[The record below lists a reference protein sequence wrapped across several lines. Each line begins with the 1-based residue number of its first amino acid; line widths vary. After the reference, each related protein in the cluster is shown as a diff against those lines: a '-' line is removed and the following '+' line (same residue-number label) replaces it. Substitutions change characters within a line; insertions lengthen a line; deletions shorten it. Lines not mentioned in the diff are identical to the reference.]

1 MQKENPM
8 SYRTILVHVDDSRRA
23 NERIKIAA
31 NMALAEHAHL
41 IGAAAT
47 GVSSTLNQIGSI
59 DPIAQ
64 DLATILDTLH
74 ERADHAL
81 AEFETLVQRM
91 GVTSFETRLVDDEA
105 GGAISLQARY
115 SDLVVIGQKDPA
127 ESASI
132 VARDFPEFVVMNSGR
147 PVLIIPHAG
156 QFVGVGKRPLIAW
169 DAGTAA
175 AKAVADAIPFLRH
188 AEVVDVVVFNPDEP
202 VGVHGEEPGADIAL
216 YLARHDIKVN
226 VRQQTATTPIG
237 DALLLL
243 ATELA
248 SDLIVMGGYGHARLR
263 EILLGGVTRSALEYA
278 IVPVLMSH

>member
-1 MQKENPM
+1 M
-8 SYRTILVHVDDSRRA
+8 SYRTILVHVDDSRQA
-23 NERIKIAA
+23 SERIRIAA
-31 NMALAEHAHL
+31 NLALAEHAHL

-47 GVSSTLNQIGSI
+47 GVSRAVGQMGGI
-59 DPIAQ
+59 DPIAR
-64 DLATILDTLH
+64 DLAIVLDTLH
-74 ERADHAL
+74 ERAGHAL
-81 AEFETLVQRM
+81 AEFETTVQRM
-91 GVTSFETRLVDDEA
+91 GVTSFETRLVDDET

-115 SDLVVIGQKDPA
+115 ADLVVIGQTDPV
-127 ESASI
+127 ESTSI

-156 QFVGVGKRPLIAW
+156 QFVGVGERPLIAW

-175 AKAVADAIPFLRH
+175 ARAVADAIPLLRN
-188 AEVVDVVVFNPDEP
+188 ADAVDVVVFNPDEP

-226 VRQQTATTPIG
+226 VTQRTATIPIG

-263 EILLGGVTRSALEYA
+263 EILLGGVTRSALESA